1 MHVHAG
7 ADREAKHKTR
17 NKRIYIQQHISDSA
31 DRAEAIEWCAM
42 KLTSTTIVA
51 LALTCA
57 AEAQTANPLSTEL
70 KAAYTRIKTNFIKA
84 AEKMPE
90 DQYDFKPMPEM
101 QSFKERV
108 AHIAVSSMGPC
119 SALNGAPK
127 SIDAKTLKTKADVV
141 SALKD
146 TFATCDAV
154 FDKMT
159 DADAVTMVSGRGG
172 MHSKLYMGYG
182 LVAHT
187 NELYG
192 YICVYMR
199 LKGIVPPSSE
209 GR

>member
-1 MHVHAG
+1 MN
-7 ADREAKHKTR
+7 R
-17 NKRIYIQQHISDSA
+17 Y
-31 DRAEAIEWCAM
+31 
-42 KLTSTTIVA
+42 STTIIA
-51 LALTCA
+51 LSLAGALQ
-57 AEAQTANPLSTEL
+57 AQTANPLSTEL
-70 KAAYTRIKTNFIKA
+70 KAAYTRVKTNFIKA

-90 DQYDFKPMPEM
+90 DQYDFKPTPET

-119 SALNGAPK
+119 SSMKGEPK
-127 SIDAKTLKTKADVV
+127 SIDAKTLKSKADVV

-146 TFATCDAV
+146 SFAACDAV
-154 FDKMT
+154 IDNLT
-159 DADAVTMVSGRGG
+159 DADAFTMVTGGRGG
-172 MHSKLYMGYG
+172 PRSKLATLYG
-182 LVAHT
+182 LVAHD

>member
-1 MHVHAG
+1 MNRYFTTIIALSLAG
-7 ADREAKHKTR
+7 AL
-17 NKRIYIQQHISDSA
+17 Q
-31 DRAEAIEWCAM
+31 
-42 KLTSTTIVA
+42 
-51 LALTCA
+51 
-57 AEAQTANPLSTEL
+57 AQTANPLSTEL
-70 KAAYTRIKTNFIKA
+70 KAAYTRVKTNFIKA

-90 DQYDFKPMPEM
+90 DQYDFKPTPET

-119 SALNGAPK
+119 SSMKGEPK
-127 SIDAKTLKTKADVV
+127 SIDAKTLKSKADVV

-146 TFATCDAV
+146 SFAACDAAI
-154 FDKMT
+154 DNLT
-159 DADAVTMVSGRGG
+159 DADAVTMVTGGRGG
-172 MHSKLYMGYG
+172 PRSKLATLYG
-182 LVAHT
+182 LVAHD

>member
-1 MHVHAG
+1 MN
-7 ADREAKHKTR
+7 RYSST
-17 NKRIYIQQHISDSA
+17 
-31 DRAEAIEWCAM
+31 AI
-42 KLTSTTIVA
+42 A
-51 LALTCA
+51 LALTA
-57 AEAQTANPLSTEL
+57 ALHAQPADPLSAEL
-70 KAAYTRIKTNFIKA
+70 KTAYTRIKTNFIKA

-90 DQYDFKPMPEM
+90 DQYDFKPTPDM

-108 AHIAVSSMGPC
+108 AHIALSTMGPC
-119 SALNGAPK
+119 SGLKGTPK
-127 SIDAKTLKTKADVV
+127 TIDPATLKTKADVV
-141 SALKD
+141 AALKD

-154 FDKMT
+154 IDNLT
-159 DADAVTMVSGRGG
+159 DRDAVTMTTGRGG
-172 MHSKLYMGYG
+172 SRSKLALGYG

>member
-1 MHVHAG
+1 MNRYFTTIIALSLAG
-7 ADREAKHKTR
+7 AL
-17 NKRIYIQQHISDSA
+17 Q
-31 DRAEAIEWCAM
+31 
-42 KLTSTTIVA
+42 
-51 LALTCA
+51 
-57 AEAQTANPLSTEL
+57 AQTANPLSTEL
-70 KAAYTRIKTNFIKA
+70 KTAYTRVKTNFIKA

-90 DQYDFKPMPEM
+90 DQYDFKPTPET

-119 SALNGAPK
+119 SSMKGEPK
-127 SIDAKTLKTKADVV
+127 SIDAKTLKSKADVV

-146 TFATCDAV
+146 SFAACDAAI
-154 FDKMT
+154 DNLT
-159 DADAVTMVSGRGG
+159 DADAVTMVTGGRGG
-172 MHSKLYMGYG
+172 PRSKLATLYG
-182 LVAHT
+182 LVAHD

>member
-1 MHVHAG
+1 M
-7 ADREAKHKTR
+7 
-17 NKRIYIQQHISDSA
+17 NS
-31 DRAEAIEWCAM
+31 
-42 KLTSTTIVA
+42 TSKMMTA
-51 LALTCA
+51 LALA
-57 AEAQTANPLSTEL
+57 GALHAQTANPLSTEL
-70 KAAYTRIKTNFIKA
+70 KGAYTRIKTNFLKA

-90 DQYDFKPMPEM
+90 DQYDFKPTPEL

-108 AHIAVSSMGPC
+108 AHIAVSSIGPC
-119 SALNGAPK
+119 SALSGAPK

-146 TFATCDAV
+146 SFAACDAV
-154 FDKMT
+154 FDNMT
-159 DADAVTMVSGRGG
+159 DADAVTMVSGRGTPR
-172 MHSKLYMGYG
+172 SKLAMGYG
-182 LVAHT
+182 LVAHD

>member
-1 MHVHAG
+1 MNRYSIAILAVAAAG
-7 ADREAKHKTR
+7 AL
-17 NKRIYIQQHISDSA
+17 N
-31 DRAEAIEWCAM
+31 
-42 KLTSTTIVA
+42 
-51 LALTCA
+51 
-57 AEAQTANPLSTEL
+57 AQTTNPLSTEL
-70 KAAYTRIKTNFIKA
+70 KTAYTRIKTNFIKA

-90 DQYDFKPMPEM
+90 DQYDFKPTPEM

-119 SALNGAPK
+119 SSLKGEPK

-141 SALKD
+141 AALKD
-146 TFATCDAV
+146 SFATCDAV
-154 FDKMT
+154 FDTMT
-159 DADAVTMVSGRGG
+159 DADAVTMVAGRGASR
-172 MHSKLYMGYG
+172 SKLAMGYG
-182 LVAHT
+182 LVAHD

>member
-1 MHVHAG
+1 MN
-7 ADREAKHKTR
+7 R
-17 NKRIYIQQHISDSA
+17 Y
-31 DRAEAIEWCAM
+31 
-42 KLTSTTIVA
+42 STTIIA
-51 LALTCA
+51 LSLAGALQ
-57 AEAQTANPLSTEL
+57 AQTANPLSTEL
-70 KAAYTRIKTNFIKA
+70 KAAYTRVKTNFIKA

-90 DQYDFKPMPEM
+90 DQYDFKPTPET

-119 SALNGAPK
+119 SSMKGEPK
-127 SIDAKTLKTKADVV
+127 SIDAKTLKSKADVV

-146 TFATCDAV
+146 SFAACDAV
-154 FDKMT
+154 IDNLT
-159 DADAVTMVSGRGG
+159 DADAVTMVTGGRGG
-172 MHSKLYMGYG
+172 PRSKLATLYG
-182 LVAHT
+182 LVAHD